1 MSEFIGNAVIFLF
14 KLAVF
19 VGLPL
24 FGIVK
29 CTETEWWQESERKKQ
44 AQEKADAT
52 PHVIRE
58 ADGCKVY
65 AFKSGGSYHYF
76 TRCGSTVTTE
86 RTYTENCGKNCTRQK
101 SEVIVT
107 ENNK

>member
-1 MSEFIGNAVIFLF
+1 MAAIVQITLCIAV
-14 KLAVF
+14 
-19 VGLPL
+19 L

-29 CTETEWWQESERKKQ
+29 CNGSDYWREHERERSEQEHAEDK
-44 AQEKADAT
+44 

-65 AFKSGGSYHYF
+65 AFKSSGSYHYF
-76 TRCGSTVTTE
+76 TRCGEAVTTE
-86 RTYTENCGKNCTRQK
+86 RTYSEACGKNCTRQK

-107 ENNK
+107 NGNR